1 MASCL
6 FYYFFNL
13 SLLFSGWIA
22 RQFGKPNGMWSPL
35 DDSGEESVGSPGRNW
50 TEGGATTD
58 SSPLV
63 IGQGLPFK
71 SSSVCKAVPVE
82 EAEEAEEATTTLDEK
97 PTKKRR
103 FFFF

>member
-1 MASCL
+1 
-6 FYYFFNL
+6 
-13 SLLFSGWIA
+13 
-22 RQFGKPNGMWSPL
+22 MWSPL
-35 DDSGEESVGSPGRNW
+35 DDSGEESAGSPGRNW

-82 EAEEAEEATTTLDEK
+82 EPEEATTALDEK